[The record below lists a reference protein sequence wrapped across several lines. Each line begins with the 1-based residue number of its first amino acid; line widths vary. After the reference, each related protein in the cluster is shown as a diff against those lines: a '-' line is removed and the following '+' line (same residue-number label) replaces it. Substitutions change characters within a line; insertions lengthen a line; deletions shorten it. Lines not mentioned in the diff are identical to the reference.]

1 MSVTFTAASALWL
14 LLALP
19 LVWIAPRF
27 GRTNFNRRQRAVQA
41 GLRSLLV
48 AVLACALAR
57 PVLLLGSSRQSIVY
71 AVDVSYSI
79 GTPAIQA
86 AAATIDDLNR
96 AIHPADSRIV
106 AFGRTTMRVEST
118 EALRRLAREDPTS
131 VTTVP
136 IDRSGTDLE
145 AALDAAR
152 AELARGHVPRIVLF
166 TDGRSTGGET
176 AQAVA
181 RLAAARIPVSV
192 EPMAVRSLGDV
203 WIESLDLPDRIGA
216 GATFDALVTIG
227 SQRAGEARVVLQEEG
242 RQLAE
247 RAVTVSKGV
256 TRATLE
262 ARIDRPGSHSLEASV
277 VVAGDP
283 LEANNVLVREAW
295 TEPRPKVLYVE
306 RTAASARYLSNA
318 LTSSGFDVTVRN
330 PSGLPSS
337 AASLDR
343 FDVLILSDVP
353 RSAISDGSM
362 TAMSQWVEQGGG
374 GLLVAGGE
382 AVYGEKGY
390 RRTTLERL
398 TPVTFER
405 TDEPEVALVLVLDR
419 SLSMSGRSM
428 DLCKTAAQAAVD
440 VMKDEQAIGVLT
452 FNDKFEWAVTL
463 RTIGGNR
470 DEIRKRIA
478 AIEPGGNTL
487 FYPAMEQAYLAL
499 RATKARAKHVVML
512 SDGRSYPADYE
523 SLIEKMVDARIT
535 LSTVAIGQS
544 ANPELLRNFA
554 TWGKGRSYVSEDARQ
569 LPQIFVTEA
578 RNAANP
584 SFDEKEIVPVVKAPA
599 FLTGVDIAHLPHL
612 KGRTAT
618 VLKDTALEVAATRDE
633 EPLLAF
639 WPIGLGRSAV
649 FASDV
654 KDRWAAN
661 WVKWRGYG
669 PFFTSVVRTLARQ
682 PPMPLALD
690 VVPGPVRNGERS
702 IRIAL
707 EARDPQGLYR
717 DLLHPSVQVSRLAS
731 NRGDRPLDVPLHQ
744 VAPGRYEATLLARA
758 ADELEVRAAS
768 PGDDET
774 DKMSGVTSRIVLP
787 DAAAEYRFKAAD
799 ERLLRSMALA
809 TGGEWRPSAAALRN
823 GGSDRRTDRR
833 PLWQAFVSVGL
844 CLWFVDIVFRR
855 IRVFEPVVRKGDH

>member
-1 MSVTFTAASALWL
+1 MSVTFTAAAALWL

-27 GRTNFNRRQRAVQA
+27 GRTNFNRRQGAVQA
-41 GLRSLLV
+41 GVRSLLL
-48 AVLACALAR
+48 AALACALAR
-57 PVLLLGSSRQSIVY
+57 PVLSIGSSRQSIVY

-79 GTPAIQA
+79 GTPAIEA
-86 AAATIDDLNR
+86 AAGTIDDLNQ
-96 AIHPADSRIV
+96 AIHPAHSRIV
-106 AFGRTTMRVEST
+106 AFGRTMMRVEST
-118 EALRRLAREDPTS
+118 DALRRLAREDPAKP
-131 VTTVP
+131 TTVS
-136 IDRSGTDLE
+136 IDRRGTDLE

-152 AELARGHVPRIVLF
+152 AELAAGHVPQIVLF
-166 TDGRSTGGET
+166 TDGHSTGGNT

-192 EPMAVRSLGDV
+192 EPMTVRSLGDV

-216 GATFDALVTIG
+216 GSPFDAVVTIG
-227 SQRAGEARVVLQEEG
+227 SQRAGEARVVVRTNGQ
-242 RQLAE
+242 QLAE
-247 RAVTVSKGV
+247 RTVPVAKGV
-256 TRATLE
+256 TRVTLE
-262 ARIDRPGSHSLEASV
+262 ARIDAPGSHVLQASV
-277 VVAGDP
+277 MVAGDP
-283 LEANNVLVREAW
+283 LEANKALAREAW
-295 TEPRPKVLYVE
+295 AEPRPKVLYVE
-306 RTAASARYLSNA
+306 RTATSAHYLSHA
-318 LTSSGFDVTVRN
+318 LASSGFDVTVRS
-330 PSGLPSS
+330 PSGLPST
-337 AASLDR
+337 AAGLDPY
-343 FDVLILSDVP
+343 DVLILSDVP

-362 TAMSQWVEQGGG
+362 TAVSQWVEQGGG

-405 TDEPEVALVLVLDR
+405 KDEPEVALVLVLDR

-440 VMKDEQAIGVLT
+440 VMKDEQEIGVLT

-463 RTIGGNR
+463 RTVGNNR

-499 RATKARAKHVVML
+499 RAAKARAKHVVML

-523 SLIEKMVDARIT
+523 SLIEKMVEARIT

-544 ANPELLRNFA
+544 ANPELLRSFA
-554 TWGKGRSYVSEDARQ
+554 AWGKGRSYVSEDARQ

-578 RNAANP
+578 KNAANA

-599 FLTGVDIAHLPHL
+599 FLTGVDITHLPHL

-618 VLKDTALEVAATRDE
+618 VLKDTALEVVATKDE

-682 PPMPLALD
+682 RPMPLALE
-690 VVPGPVRNGERS
+690 VLPGPVRDGERS

-707 EARDPQGLYR
+707 DARDPQGRYR
-717 DLLHPSVQVSRLAS
+717 DLLHPSVQVSRLPP

-744 VAPGRYEATLLARA
+744 VTPGGYEATLLAHATDQLDLR
-758 ADELEVRAAS
+758 VGS
-768 PGDDET
+768 PADDET
-774 DKMSGVTSRIVLP
+774 DKMGGITSRIVLP
-787 DAAAEYRFKAAD
+787 DPAAEYRFKAVD

-823 GGSDRRTDRR
+823 AGSDRRTDRR
-833 PLWQAFVSVGL
+833 PIWQAFVTIAL